1 MLRFIFS
8 KRFVNALRQ
17 RLLESFDIC
26 SPATASHVRG
36 TNANTET
43 ILVRR
48 KSWKLLEMHV
58 GAPSQNALGT
68 QVLARH
74 PLDECL

>member
-1 MLRFIFS
+1 MVTVGQ
-8 KRFVNALRQ
+8 KVKRQ
-17 RLLESFDIC
+17 RLAS
-26 SPATASHVRG
+26 ATVGVIQHLFRRNCFACARHKREHGDNTSAS
-36 TNANTET
+36 
-43 ILVRR
+43 